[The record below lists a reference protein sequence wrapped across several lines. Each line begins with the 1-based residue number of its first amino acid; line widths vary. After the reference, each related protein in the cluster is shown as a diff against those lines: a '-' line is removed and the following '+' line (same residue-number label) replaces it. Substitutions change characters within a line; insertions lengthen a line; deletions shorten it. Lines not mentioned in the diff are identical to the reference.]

1 MGVLSVVTFGLVL
14 VTFLLWW
21 RSSTNYGLGP
31 DDGSSALL
39 FGWRYSPT
47 AITVLWIQLTA
58 MLFDDVKR
66 TEPYARLA
74 RPEGAKALVSILE
87 TPSPWWITLYRG
99 FAKKKYGRRSWILIC
114 ASLINIVGFL
124 AISPLSSAYLYSEEM
139 IVPQTTDFLRY
150 TPVPGSPL
158 PIDVDQTTH
167 FRTIANL
174 LQNVST
180 SPWITDNYT
189 ILPFWPT
196 TLKDG
201 AIGSLPTNSQQTWK
215 ADTIMFKSELS
226 CTTMKSVAENA
237 NSDNVSIIWSSSDG
251 CKYGLSAT
259 QNLFTAGGASWSN
272 TSTFFYSEETLFVS
286 EKFSSSNDTSE
297 CNGREI
303 IIATEP
309 WPSVTSPGRYVA
321 QLCSTKYYMAN
332 ISVTVALAG
341 DQPEITFND
350 TDFVQNKVI
359 IPEALINTTL
369 FQDMTLTSEW
379 NSYMI
384 SSPSMMGGASVILG
398 ALYDYNMTHLV
409 NDSDLVTS
417 AAKAKQRYLGEVI
430 QSGLSQDNAAKS
442 VPLQAQIRAV
452 ETRVVVQSGPALA
465 LGILFGLCF
474 LLLLVVW
481 WTSRLNRRPLNLTK
495 DPATTAGVA
504 YLVTQNPRARSGFQ
518 SLRQPSSNDLQKRL
532 GSEWYYTDS
541 QGLSKNHPEQ
551 ARNEEIAQSK
561 NGTPGLL
568 RLPALIGLVVALVA
582 IVVGICVLYHYAEA
596 SDLYQKAFV
605 YQFKVSFFSGSLS
618 SIAPF
623 SMIPTIIAVGIG
635 LWWSAMDEN
644 FRRLQP
650 YLSMAKHDPPYKQ
663 GVDLSYQTS
672 YWFWA
677 ATKAA
682 FNKQWLLFLVT
693 LGSTLSPICAF
704 VHIILLVLE
713 ILTPSRHNRH
723 VSTFRSWHRYHHQS
737 GDIESQSRAPRNP
750 FHL

>member
-1 MGVLSVVTFGLVL
+1 MLSIVTFGLVL

-21 RSSTNYGLGP
+21 KSSTNYGLGA

-74 RPEGAKALVSILE
+74 RPEGAKASTSILE

-114 ASLINIVGFL
+114 ASLINILGFL
-124 AISPLSSAYLYSEEM
+124 AISPLSSAYLYSEQM
-139 IVPQTTDFLRY
+139 VVPHTTDFLRY
-150 TPVPGSPL
+150 SPMSNSPL
-158 PIDVDQTTH
+158 PIDMDQTAH

-196 TLKDG
+196 SLKDG
-201 AIGSLPTNSQQTWK
+201 AIGSLPTSSQQTWK
-215 ADTIMFKSELS
+215 SETTMFKSELS
-226 CTTMKSVAENA
+226 CTEMKSVTENA
-237 NSDNVSIIWSSSDG
+237 NSDNVSIIWSSADG
-251 CKYGLSAT
+251 CKYGLSAA
-259 QNLFTAGGASWSN
+259 QDLFTTGGASWSN
-272 TSTFFYSEETLFVS
+272 TSTFFYADETLFVS
-286 EKFSSSNDTSE
+286 AKFSSSNHTVE

-309 WPSVTSPGRYVA
+309 WPSVTKPGRYFA

-341 DQPEITFND
+341 DEPEISFNE
-350 TDFVQNKVI
+350 TDFTQNRIV
-359 IPEALINTTL
+359 IPETLINTTL
-369 FQDMTLTSEW
+369 FQDMTLASEW

-398 ALYDYNMTHLV
+398 ALYDYNMTKLV
-409 NDSDLVTS
+409 NDPDIVSS
-417 AAKAKQRYLGEVI
+417 AARAKQRYFGEVL
-430 QSGLSQDNAAKS
+430 QSGLSQDNTALK
-442 VPLQAQIRAV
+442 VPIQAEIRAV
-452 ETRVVVQSGPALA
+452 ETRVMVQAGPAVA
-465 LGILFGLCF
+465 MGILFGICF

-481 WTSRLNRRPLNLTK
+481 WTSQLKLRPLNLTK

-504 YLVTQNPRARSGFQ
+504 YLLTQNPRARSGFQ

-532 GSEWYYTDS
+532 GSEWFYTDS
-541 QGLSKNHPEQ
+541 QGLSRNHLEQ
-551 ARNEEIAQSK
+551 ARVEEIAQSK

-568 RLPALIGLVVALVA
+568 RLPALLGMVVVLVAMVVAV
-582 IVVGICVLYHYAEA
+582 CVLYHYAEG

-605 YQFKVSFFSGSLS
+605 YQFDVSFFSGSMS

-623 SMIPTIIAVGIG
+623 SMIPTIVAVGIG
-635 LWWSAMDEN
+635 LWWGAMDEN

-677 ATKAA
+677 AGKAV

-693 LGSTLSPICAF
+693 LGSTLSPVCTF
-704 VHIILLVLE
+704 FYIIFF
-713 ILTPSRHNRH
+713 I
-723 VSTFRSWHRYHHQS
+723 
-737 GDIESQSRAPRNP
+737 
-750 FHL
+750 

>member
-74 RPEGAKALVSILE
+74 RPEGAKALASILE

-139 IVPQTTDFLRY
+139 IVPHTTDFLRY
-150 TPVPGSPL
+150 SPVSGSPI

-196 TLKDG
+196 SLKDG

-215 ADTIMFKSELS
+215 ADTIMFKSDLS
-226 CTTMKSVAENA
+226 CTTMKGVAENA
-237 NSDNVSIIWSSSDG
+237 NSDNVSIIWSSADG

-259 QNLFTAGGASWSN
+259 QDLFTTGGASWSN

-286 EKFSSSNDTSE
+286 EKFSSSNHTTE

-309 WPSVTSPGRYVA
+309 WPSVTNPGRYIA

-341 DQPEITFND
+341 DEPEITFNE
-350 TDFVQNKVI
+350 TDFTQNRVI
-359 IPEALINTTL
+359 VPEALINTTL
-369 FQDMTLTSEW
+369 FQDMTLTSDW

-384 SSPSMMGGASVILG
+384 SSSSMMGGASVILG
-398 ALYDYNMTHLV
+398 ALYDYNMTDLV
-409 NDSDLVTS
+409 NEPDLVTS

-430 QSGLSQDNAAKS
+430 QSGLSQDNASKI
-442 VPLQAQIRAV
+442 VPMQAQIRAV

-481 WTSRLNRRPLNLTK
+481 WTSQSNRRPLNLIK

-541 QGLSKNHPEQ
+541 QGLCKNHPEQ
-551 ARNEEIAQSK
+551 ARNEEITQSK

-605 YQFKVSFFSGSLS
+605 YQINVSFFSGSLS

-635 LWWSAMDEN
+635 LWWSAIDEN

-650 YLSMAKHDPPYKQ
+650 YLSMAKHDPPYRQ

-693 LGSTLSPICAF
+693 LGSTLSPICTFARAIF
-704 VHIILLVLE
+704 LLLKL
-713 ILTPSRHNRH
+713 LTRCRHNRH
-723 VSTFRSWHRYHHQS
+723 VCTFRSRHRYHHQS
-737 GDIESQSRAPRNP
+737 RVIRAQS
-750 FHL
+750 